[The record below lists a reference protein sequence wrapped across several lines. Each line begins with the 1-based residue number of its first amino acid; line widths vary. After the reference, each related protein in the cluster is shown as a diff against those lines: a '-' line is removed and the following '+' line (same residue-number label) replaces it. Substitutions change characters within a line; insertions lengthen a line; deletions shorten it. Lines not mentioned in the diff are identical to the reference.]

1 MSACIGSA
9 DRVTPLPSDADL
21 IARVV
26 ARADGR
32 AFEQLVLRYQ
42 SLVRGFLRR
51 LTADTGS
58 ADDAAQE
65 TFIKAY
71 GRLTQFRGDAKFGT
85 WLIAI
90 AYNEFRQIR
99 RQRLRQD
106 RIASVAR
113 DDTTAHHVGVQ
124 AEALDLPKLL
134 AWLEDDERA
143 VFVLSY
149 AHEYSHREISQ
160 VTGLPLGTVK
170 SHLTRGKARILARL
184 RDSESRHDDGRRPA
198 ACL

>member
-1 MSACIGSA
+1 
-9 DRVTPLPSDADL
+9 L

-26 ARADGR
+26 ARADAR

-51 LTADTGS
+51 LTADAAA
-58 ADDAAQE
+58 ADDVAQE

-71 GRLTQFRGDAKFGT
+71 ARLTQFRGDAKFGT

-90 AYNEFRQIR
+90 AYNEFRQMHRR
-99 RQRLRQD
+99 RQQQD
-106 RIASVAR
+106 RITSAAR
-113 DDTTAHHVGVQ
+113 QEIKSYDFDVH
-124 AEALDLPKLL
+124 AETLDLPKLL
-134 AWLEDDERA
+134 AWLEDDER
-143 VFVLSY
+143 VVLVLSY
-149 AHEYSHREISQ
+149 AHEYSHREISL

-184 RDSESRHDDGRRPA
+184 RDSESRHDGRRPA

>member
-1 MSACIGSA
+1 MTS
-9 DRVTPLPSDADL
+9 LPSDADL

-26 ARADGR
+26 ARADAR

-51 LTADTGS
+51 LTADTAA

-71 GRLTQFRGDAKFGT
+71 ARLTQFRGDAKFGT
-85 WLIAI
+85 WLVAI
-90 AYNEFRQIR
+90 AYNEFRQLR
-99 RQRLRQD
+99 RQRRQQD

-113 DDTTAHHVGVQ
+113 DEATPHCVDLR
-124 AEALDLPKLL
+124 AETLDLPKLL

-143 VFVLSY
+143 VLVLSY
-149 AHEYSHREISQ
+149 AHEYSHREISL

-184 RDSESRHDDGRRPA
+184 RDSESRHDGRRPA
-198 ACL
+198 ACI

>member
-1 MSACIGSA
+1 
-9 DRVTPLPSDADL
+9 VTPLPSDADL

-26 ARADGR
+26 ARADAR

-51 LTADTGS
+51 VTGDTAA

-71 GRLTQFRGDAKFGT
+71 GRLAQFRGDAKFGT
-85 WLIAI
+85 WLVAI
-90 AYNEFRQIR
+90 AYNEFRQMR
-99 RQRLRQD
+99 RQRQQQD
-106 RIASVAR
+106 RIASVVR
-113 DDTTAHHVGVQ
+113 NDTTAYDFDVH
-124 AEALDLPKLL
+124 AETLDLPKLL

-143 VFVLSY
+143 VLVLSY
-149 AHEYSHREISQ
+149 AYEYSHREISL

-184 RDSESRHDDGRRPA
+184 RNSESRHDGRRPA